1 MPGRGGCDV
10 IQYRPR
16 VRAAEDGSYVTLTGN
31 AASLSTGDTRST
43 FAARA
48 GVVLDRLDRIAP
60 WLVGALAAGYAAL
73 FTLMSLFWRDN
84 LRWGF
89 DILVYSQ
96 PIWNTAHGHIWEV
109 SIYSWTTTELGHDL
123 VLVELL
129 IAPFYRL
136 FGSNIVLIVLQ
147 SAAIALG
154 GVGVYAL
161 ARHVM
166 PKVRPS
172 ICALFSALYL
182 SLLFVQRTNLDEFKS
197 RNIIMWTFFFLWL
210 GYRTDRTW
218 LVWTMIGLALLTRSD
233 VALVVAMFGV
243 YALIERKRWTLS
255 WLPIA
260 VGALWFVMVVYVIVP
275 AHSTAGYI
283 YEDNY
288 GWLGGGLTGIITS
301 VLTRPWYVA
310 QGVLTGV
317 KLRYTFDLLFP
328 LAFLPLLKPRL
339 LLIPLPIYALNML
352 SSYENQFS
360 IVHHYNALIVPWL
373 MIAAIEAV
381 GEIANGTGVL
391 GMRLAALRE
400 RVRGRSPASGLR
412 FSASGVAVALIGAM
426 LLCSLIQ
433 QETVTSPV
441 QSYLLH
447 HRPNSRAAAGRALI
461 RQVPASAPLAIT
473 QKLAGDTPDRRFIY
487 SFPGDPLYHDPALID
502 RASYLIG
509 DEQLSAPERDAI
521 ARYRANPAWEVVD
534 ERGGF
539 VLMRKRQPGSGG

>member
-1 MPGRGGCDV
+1 MVEGGSS
-10 IQYRPR
+10 
-16 VRAAEDGSYVTLTGN
+16 VRITGN
-31 AASLSTGDTRST
+31 VAAASIDDARPASATRV
-43 FAARA
+43 
-48 GVVLDRLDRIAP
+48 GVALDALDRIAP
-60 WLVGALAAGYAAL
+60 WLVGALAVGYCL
-73 FTLMSLFWRDN
+73 VFTLMSVFWRDN

-96 PIWNTAHGHIWEV
+96 PIWNTAHGHIWDV

-136 FGSNIVLIVLQ
+136 FGGNIVLIVLQ

-154 GVGVYAL
+154 GVGAYAL
-161 ARHVM
+161 VRTVM
-166 PKVRPS
+166 PRVRP
-172 ICALFSALYL
+172 IVCALFSVLYL

-210 GYRTDRTW
+210 GYRTNRTW

-233 VALVVAMFGV
+233 VALVVVMFGV
-243 YALIERKRWTLS
+243 YALTARKRWTLS

-260 VGALWFVMVVYVIVP
+260 VGVILFVMVVYVIVP
-275 AHSTAGYI
+275 AHSTAGFI

-288 GWLGGGLTGIITS
+288 GWLGGGLTGIIKS

-310 QGVLTGV
+310 QGVFTAA

-328 LAFLPLLKPRL
+328 FAFLPLLRPRI

-352 SSYENQFS
+352 SSYGNQFS

-373 MIAAIEAV
+373 MIAAIEAAGDLATGNGIV
-381 GEIANGTGVL
+381 GQ
-391 GMRLAALRE
+391 RLAAFGT
-400 RVRGRSPASGLR
+400 RVGTHPTPADNRLPV
-412 FSASGVAVALIGAM
+412 SAIATALVGVM
-426 LLCSLIQ
+426 LLCSLVQ
-433 QETVTSPV
+433 QETINSPV

-447 HRPNSRAAAGRALI
+447 HHSNPRAAAGRALI
-461 RQVPASAPLAIT
+461 HQVPDNAPLAIT
-473 QKLAGDTPDRRFIY
+473 QKLAGNTPDRRYIY
-487 SFPGDPLYHDPALID
+487 SFPGDPEYHDPALID
-502 RASYLIG
+502 RADYLIG
-509 DEQLSAPERDAI
+509 DEQLSAQEQDAI

-539 VLMRKRQPGSGG
+539 ILMRKRQPGSGA

>member
-1 MPGRGGCDV
+1 MHVTGRV
-10 IQYRPR
+10 
-16 VRAAEDGSYVTLTGN
+16 A
-31 AASLSTGDTRST
+31 AASTDD
-43 FAARA
+43 ARVA
-48 GVVLDRLDRIAP
+48 PASRVGVALDALDRIAP
-60 WLVGALAAGYAAL
+60 WLVGALAAGYCLL

-96 PIWNTAHGHIWEV
+96 PIWNTAHGHLWEV

-147 SAAIALG
+147 SAAIGMG

-161 ARHVM
+161 ARNVM
-166 PKVRPS
+166 PKVRP
-172 ICALFSALYL
+172 IVCALLSALYL

-210 GYRTDRTW
+210 GYRTDRAW
-218 LVWTMIGLALLTRSD
+218 LIWTMIGLALLTRSD

-243 YALIERKRWTLS
+243 YALPQRKRWTLS

-275 AHSTAGYI
+275 AHSTAGFI

-288 GWLGGGLTGIITS
+288 GWLGGGLTGIIKS

-310 QGVLTGV
+310 QGVFTAA

-328 LAFLPLLKPRL
+328 FAFLPLLRPRI
-339 LLIPLPIYALNML
+339 LLIPLPIYVLNML
-352 SSYENQFS
+352 SGYENQFS

-381 GEIANGTGVL
+381 GDLADGRGIVGG
-391 GMRLAALRE
+391 RIAALR
-400 RVRGRSPASGLR
+400 LR
-412 FSASGVAVALIGAM
+412 DRDGAPTPASGVAASLVGVM
-426 LLCSLIQ
+426 LLCSLVQ
-433 QETVTSPV
+433 QETINSPV

-447 HRPNSRAAAGRALI
+447 HQPNARASAGRTLI
-461 RQVPASAPLAIT
+461 RQVPNTAPLAIT
-473 QKLAGDTPDRRFIY
+473 QKLAGDTPDRRYIY
-487 SFPGDPLYHDPALID
+487 SFPGDPLYHDPSLID
-502 RASYLIG
+502 RADYLIG
-509 DEQLSAPERDAI
+509 DEQLSTPEQAAI
-521 ARYRANPAWEVVD
+521 ARYRANPAWEIVD

-539 VLMRKRQPGSGG
+539 ILMRKRQPGGGA

>member
-1 MPGRGGCDV
+1 MHETGR
-10 IQYRPR
+10 I
-16 VRAAEDGSYVTLTGN
+16 AA
-31 AASLSTGDTRST
+31 RST
-43 FAARA
+43 NDAHATPALR
-48 GVVLDRLDRIAP
+48 VSLVLDRLDRIAP
-60 WLVGALAAGYAAL
+60 WLVGALVGGYCLL
-73 FTLMSLFWRDN
+73 FTLMSVFWRDN

-96 PIWNTAHGHIWEV
+96 PIWNTAHGHLWDV

-136 FGSNIVLIVLQ
+136 FGGNIVLIVLQ

-154 GVGVYAL
+154 GAGVYVL

-166 PKVRPS
+166 PRVRPIVWVLLS
-172 ICALFSALYL
+172 TLYL
-182 SLLFVQRTNLDEFKS
+182 SLLFIQRTNLDEFKS
-197 RNIIMWTFFFLWL
+197 RNIIMWTFFFLWF
-210 GYRTDRTW
+210 GYRTNRPW
-218 LVWTMIGLALLTRSD
+218 LVWLMIGIALLTRSD

-243 YALIERKRWTLS
+243 YALTQRRHWTLS

-260 VGALWFVMVVYVIVP
+260 AGVLWFVMVVYVIVP
-275 AHSTAGYI
+275 AHSTAGFI

-288 GWLGGGLTGIITS
+288 RWLGGGLTGIIKS

-310 QGVLTGV
+310 QGVFTAT

-328 LAFLPLLKPRL
+328 FAFLPLLRPRL

-352 SSYENQFS
+352 SGYENQFS

-381 GEIANGTGVL
+381 GDFANGNGIVGARIAARRTRDDGPAPASRA
-391 GMRLAALRE
+391 RL
-400 RVRGRSPASGLR
+400 PASGIAATLV
-412 FSASGVAVALIGAM
+412 GVM
-426 LLCSLIQ
+426 LLCSFVQ
-433 QETVTSPV
+433 QETVNSPV

-447 HRPNSRAAAGRALI
+447 HQPNPRAAAGRALI
-461 RQVPASAPLAIT
+461 RQVPSGAPLAIT
-473 QKLAGDTPDRRFIY
+473 QKLAGDTPDRRYIY
-487 SFPGDPLYHDPALID
+487 SFPGDPLYHDPALVD
-502 RASYLIG
+502 RADYLIG
-509 DEQLSAPERDAI
+509 DEQLSAPEQEAI

-539 VLMRKRQPGSGG
+539 ILMRKRQPGGGA